1 MEYGREESFLDRE
14 KESRRLK
21 RELKKQKEKK
31 RRKWNDDDSYG
42 EDQELFQYK

>member
-1 MEYGREESFLDRE
+1 MEYSREESFLDRE

-31 RRKWNDDDSYG
+31 RRKWDDDSYR
-42 EDQELFQYK
+42 ENQELFQYK